1 MIISKPCVTH
11 HLLDTANRLPVN
23 TVISE
28 LLQSDEPVTV
38 SVDSVEHRRYE
49 LVKMGESCVGVTVT
63 VLTQFDMI

>member
-1 MIISKPCVTH
+1 MQLNPTNIY
-11 HLLDTANRLPVN
+11 LFNTADRLPVN

-38 SVDSVEHRRYE
+38 SVDSVEHRRDE
-49 LVKMGESCVGVTVT
+49 LGRMGEICVGVTVT